1 MKIEEGIKKA
11 LDLIIQEGK
20 KKLVEKDL
28 ITNRGLIDSLE
39 STVYKMGEDFVG
51 DYTGLGYGL
60 IQERGI
66 KKENIPYGNGSG
78 FSLYIEAL
86 IKWVKDRGF
95 ASDVVR
101 TKGIAFAI
109 AKTHKRLGMHTTGG
123 VGVKNGSQFNPSK
136 QGWLSES
143 INLTENQVDEIIY
156 AAMDDHMDRLIT
168 IAIEE
173 SLRNTKIN

>member
-95 ASDVVR
+95 ASDVVK

-109 AKTHKRLGMHTTGG
+109 AKTHKQLGMHTKGG
-123 VGVKNGSQFNPSK
+123 QFNPSK

-156 AAMDDHMDRLIT
+156 AAMDYHMDRLIT

-173 SLRNTKIN
+173 SLRNNVK

>member
-95 ASDVVR
+95 ASDVVK

-109 AKTHKRLGMHTTGG
+109 AKTHKQFGMHTKGG
-123 VGVKNGSQFNPSK
+123 TFNPNK